1 MPEGWKTIFFIEKQM
16 SEIMETITIPSNQQ
30 TLLKIAYILGPF
42 LLALSA
48 LSFSLGIGLIP
59 PGITSYVEGI
69 FGSYALLLFVPIYLS
84 LAGRLS
90 ATHRVLGTIAT
101 VTGLMGSVTG
111 FSLELFRV
119 IEFSLRAHGAGD
131 AVWQSFYARPNAQY
145 LIVALMGPLFPLTSI
160 LLGVGFW
167 RARTFPAWISAALA
181 AAGIGFPLA
190 QVLELE
196 WALKV
201 AYPGA
206 CLLWFAALS
215 CIGLKYTGR
224 RQESSAPLNRGKLE
238 AVEN

>member
-1 MPEGWKTIFFIEKQM
+1 
-16 SEIMETITIPSNQQ
+16 METITIPSNQQ
-30 TLLKIAYILGPF
+30 TLLKIAYIVGPF

-119 IEFSLRAHGAGD
+119 IEFSLRTHGAGD
-131 AVWQSFYARPNAQY
+131 AVWQSFYARPNAEY

-160 LLGVGFW
+160 LLGIGFW
-167 RARTFPAWISAALA
+167 RARTFPAWISAALV

-190 QVLELE
+190 QALELE
-196 WALKV
+196 WALKIT
-201 AYPGA
+201 YPAA
-206 CLLWFAALS
+206 CMLWFAALS
-215 CIGLKYTGR
+215 CIGVKYIGVQQEQTARAGR
-224 RQESSAPLNRGKLE
+224 KKLE
-238 AVEN
+238 TLKS

>member
-1 MPEGWKTIFFIEKQM
+1 
-16 SEIMETITIPSNQQ
+16 METITLPSNQQ
-30 TLLKIAYILGPF
+30 TLLKIAYIAGPF
-42 LLALSA
+42 LLVLSA

-84 LAGRLS
+84 LAARLS
-90 ATHRVLGTIAT
+90 RTHRTLGTIAT
-101 VTGLMGSVTG
+101 ITGLMGSVTG

-119 IEFSLRAHGAGD
+119 IEFSLRTHGADD
-131 AVWQSFYARPNAQY
+131 AVWQSFYAHPNTEY

-167 RARTFPAWISAALA
+167 RAKTFPTWVSAALV

-196 WALKV
+196 WALKIT
-201 AYPGA
+201 YPGA
-206 CLLWFAALS
+206 CMLWFVALS
-215 CIGLKYTGR
+215 YIGLNYVGR
-224 RQESSAPLNRGKLE
+224 RQERPAPMNLRKPETAKG
-238 AVEN
+238 

>member
-1 MPEGWKTIFFIEKQM
+1 
-16 SEIMETITIPSNQQ
+16 METITIPSNQQ
-30 TLLKIAYILGPF
+30 TLLKIAYIVGPF

-119 IEFSLRAHGAGD
+119 IEFSLRTHGAGD
-131 AVWQSFYARPNAQY
+131 AVWQSFYARPNAEY

-160 LLGVGFW
+160 LLGIGFW
-167 RARTFPAWISAALA
+167 RARTFPAWISAALV

-190 QVLELE
+190 QALELE
-196 WALKV
+196 WALKIT
-201 AYPGA
+201 YPAA
-206 CLLWFAALS
+206 CMLWFAALS
-215 CIGLKYTGR
+215 YIGTKYIGV
-224 RQESSAPLNRGKLE
+224 RQEQTARAGRKKLE
-238 AVEN
+238 TLKS